1 MSENEKITLQN
12 LALEDFRGLKSLKI
26 NFSGKNTVIF
36 GPNGSGKT
44 SVLDGIALLFSSSM
58 MKAVGCGICSPP
70 PVFPH
75 DFYSETDHLAIS
87 GQFQFGEGEKTECW
101 LGYRKEKNSAER
113 SAGVFPDR
121 YSAEDS
127 ELPAF
132 AYYKTNRAVLSIPS
146 SVNRNFKKP
155 SSYEDS
161 FGAVD
166 FDLFF
171 EWFRNQSNI
180 EEQERER
187 RKDSGY
193 EDTALKA
200 ACAAIYAAMPEI
212 SQLGVVKDPFKI
224 CAIKEGRLLLLE
236 QFSDS
241 EKCTLAMFGDIARRL
256 SLSNPT
262 LPNPLLGSGIV
273 LIDMV
278 ELHLH
283 PSVQRRI
290 VGVLRETF
298 PNVQFIMTTHSPQI
312 LGELYD
318 GFKII
323 SLEKHSGDWVS
334 YEIRPGYYDS
344 NFVLESYM
352 GTSRIDPLV
361 DDLERILLRLA
372 ANGDVEQAK
381 SEIEKLSILTS
392 GTSLVLPEARM
403 LLRQREG

>member
-1 MSENEKITLQN
+1 MNGSHLTLQN
-12 LALEDFRGLKSLKI
+12 LKLNNFRGLRNIEI
-26 NFSGKNTVIF
+26 NLSGKNTVFF

-58 MKAVGCGICSPP
+58 MKAVGRSVCSSP

-75 DFYSETDHLAIS
+75 DFHSGTDQLAIS

-155 SSYEDS
+155 SPYEDS

-171 EWFRNQSNI
+171 EWFRNQSNT
-180 EEQERER
+180 EEQERRHRE
-187 RKDSGY
+187 DPIY
-193 EDTALKA
+193 EDPALKS
-200 ACAAIYAAMPEI
+200 ACAAIYAAMPGI
-212 SQLGVVKDPFKI
+212 SNLRIEKDPFKI
-224 CAIKEGRLLLLE
+224 FAVKDGERLLLE

-290 VGVLRETF
+290 AGVLRETF

-344 NFVLESYM
+344 NFVLEAYM
-352 GTSRIDPLV
+352 RTPRIDPLV

>member
-1 MSENEKITLQN
+1 MKSSHLTLQN
-12 LALEDFRGLKSLKI
+12 LELKNFRGLRDIEI
-26 NFSGKNTVIF
+26 NLSGKSTVFF

-58 MKAVGCGICSPP
+58 MKAVGRGVCSPP

-75 DFYSETDHLAIS
+75 DFYSGTDQLVIS
-87 GQFQFGEGEKTECW
+87 GQFRFGEGEETECW

-113 SAGVFPDR
+113 SAGAFPDR

-146 SVNRNFKKP
+146 NVNRNFKKP
-155 SSYEDS
+155 APYEDS
-161 FGAVD
+161 FGAVN

-171 EWFRNQSNI
+171 EWFRNQSNT
-180 EEQERER
+180 EEQERR
-187 RKDSGY
+187 RREDPIY
-193 EDTALKA
+193 EDPALKS
-200 ACAAIYAAMPEI
+200 ACAAIYAAMPGI
-212 SQLGVVKDPFKI
+212 SNLRIEKDPFKI
-224 CAIKEGRLLLLE
+224 FAVKDGERLLLE

-290 VGVLRETF
+290 AGVLRETF

-344 NFVLESYM
+344 NFVLEAYM
-352 GTSRIDPLV
+352 RTPRIDPLV

-403 LLRQREG
+403 LLHRREG